1 MILKTT
7 LLGKSYA
14 FRDVKDVL
22 AKANEEKAGDR
33 VAGIAAETAAERVA
47 AKVVLSEL
55 TLSDLRENPVVPPE
69 TDEISRIQEEDL
81 DKASFER
88 IKGLTVGEF
97 REFLLKKPGKE
108 IQSLSKGFTAEMVA
122 ASAKLMGN
130 MDLVNVARKLVVTA
144 TCNTTVGG
152 PGIFAGRVQPN
163 NAKDDMDG
171 ILASTLEGLSYA
183 SGDAVVGLNPVT
195 DSVDMVVTALGKF
208 RDLLDD
214 FQIPSQNCVL
224 AHVTTQME
232 ALRRGARMDLMF
244 QSLAGT
250 EAANRGFGIDVAMM
264 DEAYALM
271 GEKKASQG
279 SNYMYFE
286 TGQGSELSL
295 ESHHGADQVTLEA
308 RCYAFARRYQPFLVN
323 TVVGF
328 IGPEYL
334 YDGKQTIRAGLEDH
348 YMGKLMGLPM
358 GVDCCHTNHMASDQ
372 NDSDN
377 LALLVAAA
385 GCVYIMGIP
394 VADDVMLMNQTTSF
408 HDIATIREVLGKR
421 PVPEFEKAMERLGIM
436 EDGHLTD
443 RAGDLSIFHPS
454 RKAA

>member
-7 LLGKSYA
+7 LLGHSYA

-33 VAGIAAETAAERVA
+33 LAGIAAETAAERVA

-69 TDEISRIQEEDL
+69 TDEVSRLQEEDL
-81 DKASFER
+81 DEAAYAQV
-88 IKGLTVGEF
+88 KGFTVGEF

-108 IQSLSKGFTAEMVA
+108 IQALSKGFTAEMVA

-152 PGIFAGRVQPN
+152 LGIFAGRIQPN

-171 ILASTLEGLSYA
+171 IMASTLEGLSYA

-195 DSVDMVVTALGKF
+195 DSVDMVITALGKF

-264 DEAYALM
+264 NEAYALM
-271 GEKKASQG
+271 GEKKASKG

-408 HDIATIREVLGKR
+408 HDIATIREILGKR
-421 PVPEFEKAMERLGIM
+421 PVPEFERAMERLGIM
-436 EDGHLTD
+436 EDGHLTE
-443 RAGDLSIFHPS
+443 RAGDLSLFHPS

>member
-7 LLGKSYA
+7 LLGKTYA
-14 FRDVKDVL
+14 FRDVKEVL

-33 VAGIAAETAAERVA
+33 LAGIAAETAAERVA

-55 TLSDLRENPVVPPE
+55 TLSDLRGNPVVPPE
-69 TDEISRIQEEDL
+69 TDEISRLQEKDL
-81 DKASFER
+81 DKAAFER
-88 IKGLTVGEF
+88 VKSLTVGEF
-97 REFLLKKPGKE
+97 REFLLKMPGKE

-171 ILASTLEGLSYA
+171 IMASTLEGLSYA

-195 DSVDMVVTALGKF
+195 DSVDMVITALGKF

-308 RCYAFARRYQPFLVN
+308 RCYAFARRYRPFLVN

>member
-7 LLGKSYA
+7 LLGKTYA

-33 VAGIAAETAAERVA
+33 LAGIAAETAAERVA

>member
-1 MILKTT
+1 M
-7 LLGKSYA
+7 
-14 FRDVKDVL
+14 
-22 AKANEEKAGDR
+22 
-33 VAGIAAETAAERVA
+33 
-47 AKVVLSEL
+47 
-55 TLSDLRENPVVPPE
+55 
-69 TDEISRIQEEDL
+69 
-81 DKASFER
+81 
-88 IKGLTVGEF
+88 
-97 REFLLKKPGKE
+97 PGKE

-171 ILASTLEGLSYA
+171 IMASTLEGLSYA

-195 DSVDMVVTALGKF
+195 DSVDMVITALGKF

-250 EAANRGFGIDVAMM
+250 EAANRGFGINVAMM
-264 DEAYALM
+264 DDAYALM

-308 RCYAFARRYQPFLVN
+308 RCYAFARRYRPFLVN

>member
-7 LLGKSYA
+7 LLGKTYA
-14 FRDVKDVL
+14 FRDVKEVL

-33 VAGIAAETAAERVA
+33 LAGIAAESAAERVA

-69 TDEISRIQEEDL
+69 TDEISRLQEEDL

-88 IKGLTVGEF
+88 VKGLTVGEF

-108 IQSLSKGFTAEMVA
+108 IQALAKGFTAEMVA

-171 ILASTLEGLSYA
+171 IMASTLEGLSYA

-195 DSVDMVVTALGKF
+195 DSVDMVITALGKF

-421 PVPEFEKAMERLGIM
+421 PVPEFERAMERLGIM
-436 EDGHLTD
+436 EDGCLTE